1 MPCFFFEDCDY
12 KKTDWCYENKAQDYC
27 RVAKI
32 AFYNKSI
39 NKMLECIDKLDKQSE
54 RLDKVEG
61 RLNAI
66 KRRLL

>member
-12 KKTDWCYENKAQDYC
+12 KKTDWCYENKAQDRC
-27 RVAKI
+27 KVAKI

-39 NKMLECIDKLDKQSE
+39 KKMLECIDKLDKQSE

-66 KRRLL
+66 KRSLL